1 MKSKLV
7 LVVGLLLWVGL
18 TAEEK
23 PYTGPSEEDVIVLD
37 GDTL

>member
-1 MKSKLV
+1 MNFKLI
-7 LVVGLLLWVGL
+7 LIILLFSFSVYS
-18 TAEEK
+18 ADEK

>member
-1 MKSKLV
+1 MISKILLV
-7 LVVGLLLWVGL
+7 CLCLVA
-18 TAEEK
+18 TIAADEK